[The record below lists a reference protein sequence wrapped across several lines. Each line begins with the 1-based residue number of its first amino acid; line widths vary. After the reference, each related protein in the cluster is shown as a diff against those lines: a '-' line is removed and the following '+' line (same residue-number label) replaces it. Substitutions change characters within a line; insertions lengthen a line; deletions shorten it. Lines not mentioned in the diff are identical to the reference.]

1 MGKSINKVILVGRL
15 GRDPEL
21 KYTASGTPFCR
32 FSMATDDSWTDK
44 GSGERT
50 ERTEWHNIVVW
61 DKLAEICNNYLTK
74 GKMVYIEGSLQTREW
89 DDQEGNKR
97 KTTEIRARD
106 MMMLG
111 GPGEGGGGSRRPSG
125 PSPGGEARVEA
136 RRWKSDHRR
145 RYPVLG
151 SRAFNQKI
159 GDRPVFPVSSKKM
172 RNDRSV
178 PDCFAVSTFAGRP
191 DQGFHVLEVDLQ
203 RALPLRRQTIGRSWD
218 TALKGLLTHH
228 VLVLFQLSG
237 MDAQIA
243 VRRFQEFLQFVEGH
257 RLAAGKSTHNAEAD
271 RLMDDSIQFRST
283 SLRRPALFCLLPDC
297 MTFRFL
303 SRSSHHTSWRSH
315 RRRRSATLRTR
326 LPAAPEPRSM
336 VPGAPTYPAQ

>member
-111 GPGEGGGGSRRPSG
+111 GPGEGGGGGASRRPSG
-125 PSPGGEARVEA
+125 PSPGGD
-136 RRWKSDHRR
+136 S
-145 RYPVLG
+145 PGG
-151 SRAFNQKI
+151 SPI
-159 GDRPVFPVSSKKM
+159 
-172 RNDRSV
+172 
-178 PDCFAVSTFAGRP
+178 T
-191 DQGFHVLEVDLQ
+191 
-203 RALPLRRQTIGRSWD
+203 
-218 TALKGLLTHH
+218 
-228 VLVLFQLSG
+228 
-237 MDAQIA
+237 
-243 VRRFQEFLQFVEGH
+243 
-257 RLAAGKSTHNAEAD
+257 
-271 RLMDDSIQFRST
+271 DDDIPF
-283 SLRRPALFCLLPDC
+283 
-297 MTFRFL
+297 
-303 SRSSHHTSWRSH
+303 
-315 RRRRSATLRTR
+315 
-326 LPAAPEPRSM
+326 
-336 VPGAPTYPAQ
+336 

>member
-111 GPGEGGGGSRRPSG
+111 GPGEGGGGGGSRRPSG
-125 PSPGGEARVEA
+125 PSPGAESPG
-136 RRWKSDHRR
+136 
-145 RYPVLG
+145 G
-151 SRAFNQKI
+151 SPI
-159 GDRPVFPVSSKKM
+159 
-172 RNDRSV
+172 
-178 PDCFAVSTFAGRP
+178 T
-191 DQGFHVLEVDLQ
+191 
-203 RALPLRRQTIGRSWD
+203 
-218 TALKGLLTHH
+218 
-228 VLVLFQLSG
+228 
-237 MDAQIA
+237 
-243 VRRFQEFLQFVEGH
+243 
-257 RLAAGKSTHNAEAD
+257 
-271 RLMDDSIQFRST
+271 DDDIPF
-283 SLRRPALFCLLPDC
+283 
-297 MTFRFL
+297 
-303 SRSSHHTSWRSH
+303 
-315 RRRRSATLRTR
+315 
-326 LPAAPEPRSM
+326 
-336 VPGAPTYPAQ
+336 